1 MICSNVQEQ
10 AGKRPRLL
18 LELRRTIASDNL
30 LVYTT
35 QDPQEGY
42 IPDGNLKISSL
53 KTGVVATTTLW
64 PQNSEMIES
73 LVWSPDGQS
82 LAISLPRNEKHPLR
96 IDQITLKGEHSNLL
110 TLGEAGIKENESYNH
125 EVIKE
130 ALDYAVELAL
140 IRDNPADQK
149 PDHLARCGYCL
160 PTSYWNGWR

>member
-1 MICSNVQEQ
+1 M
-10 AGKRPRLL
+10 
-18 LELRRTIASDNL
+18 

-53 KTGVVATTTLW
+53 KTGVADTTTLW
-64 PQNSEMIES
+64 PQNSEIIES
-73 LVWSPDGQS
+73 LAWSPDGQS

-160 PTSYWNGWR
+160 PTSCWNGWR

>member
-1 MICSNVQEQ
+1 M
-10 AGKRPRLL
+10 
-18 LELRRTIASDNL
+18 

-53 KTGVVATTTLW
+53 KTGVADTTTLW
-64 PQNSEMIES
+64 PQNSEIIES
-73 LVWSPDGQS
+73 LAWSPDGQS

-130 ALDYAVELAL
+130 ALDYAVELEL
-140 IRDNPADQK
+140 IRDNPADQVNPITGEVRILFTDFLLEWLEMTK
-149 PDHLARCGYCL
+149 HNVEMTTKEVLWGC
-160 PTSYWNGWR
+160 